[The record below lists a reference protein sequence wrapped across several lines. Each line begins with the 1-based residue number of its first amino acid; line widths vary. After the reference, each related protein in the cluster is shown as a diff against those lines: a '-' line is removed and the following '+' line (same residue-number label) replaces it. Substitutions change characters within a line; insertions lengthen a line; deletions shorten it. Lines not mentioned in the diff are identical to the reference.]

1 MTYVSK
7 KSSSELLGEKGKICR
22 TSTQV
27 RETDGQYLQQE
38 NKSMLT
44 FAALLVELGVFRK
57 V

>member
-1 MTYVSK
+1 MTYISK
-7 KSSSELLGEKGKICR
+7 KSSSELVGVKGKNTPNIN
-22 TSTQV
+22 
-27 RETDGQYLQQE
+27 EKQYLQQE